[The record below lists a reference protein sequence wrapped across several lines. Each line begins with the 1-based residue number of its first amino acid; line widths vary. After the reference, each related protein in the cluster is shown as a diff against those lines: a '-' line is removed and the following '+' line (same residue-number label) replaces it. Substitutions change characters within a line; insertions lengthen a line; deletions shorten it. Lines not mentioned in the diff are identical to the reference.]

1 MPEKKFEDAMQQLE
15 ETVQGLEGGDLSL
28 EDSLKAFEKGMKL
41 IKFCSNKLEEAEK
54 KVTLLVKQSG
64 GKQIQVPFEPE
75 EEKDEG

>member
-54 KVTLLVKQSG
+54 KVTLLIKQSG

>member
-15 ETVQGLEGGDLSL
+15 ETVQGLEGGNLSL

-64 GKQIQVPFEPE
+64 GKQIQVPFEPK

>member
-15 ETVQGLEGGDLSL
+15 KTVQGLEGGDLSL